1 MQKITLFQYFMLGGI
16 FMWPLL
22 VFSIA
27 TLAIIIERSIFIF
40 FHNLKMNDI
49 EKTVI
54 HKVNE
59 RDIKGAIEYCNGF
72 KKKKLGA
79 QIIAE
84 GLKMAHLGEHR
95 IEKAIESEAAE
106 KIKSLEAGLNLLTA
120 LASVAPLTGFLGTVS
135 GMISAFRAIAQAS
148 EVNAQ
153 LVANGIFEALIT
165 TVYGLVIAIF
175 AIAFYNIFAHII
187 DKFASNVEKT
197 GTDVVTAVM
206 YLDAKEN

>member
-1 MQKITLFQYFMLGGI
+1 
-16 FMWPLL
+16 
-22 VFSIA
+22 
-27 TLAIIIERSIFIF
+27 
-40 FHNLKMNDI
+40 
-49 EKTVI
+49 
-54 HKVNE
+54 
-59 RDIKGAIEYCNGF
+59 
-72 KKKKLGA
+72 
-79 QIIAE
+79 
-84 GLKMAHLGEHR
+84 
-95 IEKAIESEAAE
+95 
-106 KIKSLEAGLNLLTA
+106 
-120 LASVAPLTGFLGTVS
+120 
-135 GMISAFRAIAQAS
+135 MISAFRAIAQAS